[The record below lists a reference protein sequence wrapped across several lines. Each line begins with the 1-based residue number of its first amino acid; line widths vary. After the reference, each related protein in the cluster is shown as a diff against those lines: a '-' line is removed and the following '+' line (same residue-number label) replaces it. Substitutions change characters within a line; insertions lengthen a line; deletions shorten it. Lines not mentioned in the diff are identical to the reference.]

1 MKVFKSFIVFLA
13 ILSTSYAFEL
23 VTVEPKATVIPYG
36 GKLRLTCNADGH
48 YEWCKFIHNDKIC
61 DFQWK
66 RDVWNITTL
75 ECSDF
80 EGRSRFVGT
89 YDSYECGMEL
99 ENVTPEDAGEWQCEL
114 ESYHAGRY
122 RGYGYKKTGVMEISV
137 PTTTTTNTTTT
148 TTTTTKDITT
158 KGETKATSSEFES
171 TQGSGNDPQRDD
183 GNCEDDVNSGDYCRN
198 HSWACKD
205 SRYPWFK
212 TLYCRRTCG
221 SCNEKVR

>member
-1 MKVFKSFIVFLA
+1 MPYFPMVTSFTFLMYDIIWYVKQISISDLNQFPFFLFQIYSALNKCSTMELYKSFIVLFT

-48 YEWCKFIHNDKIC
+48 YEWCKFMHNDKIC

-89 YDSYECGMEL
+89 YDNYECGMEL
-99 ENVTPEDAGEWQCEL
+99 DNVTPEGIL
-114 ESYHAGRY
+114 LN
-122 RGYGYKKTGVMEISV
+122 
-137 PTTTTTNTTTT
+137 P
-148 TTTTTKDITT
+148 
-158 KGETKATSSEFES
+158 F
-171 TQGSGNDPQRDD
+171 
-183 GNCEDDVNSGDYCRN
+183 
-198 HSWACKD
+198 
-205 SRYPWFK
+205 
-212 TLYCRRTCG
+212 
-221 SCNEKVR
+221 

>member
-1 MKVFKSFIVFLA
+1 MELYKSFIVLFT

-48 YEWCKFIHNDKIC
+48 YEWCKFMHNDKIC

-80 EGRSRFVGT
+80 AGRARFVGN

-99 ENVTPEDAGEWQCEL
+99 DNVTPEG
-114 ESYHAGRY
+114 
-122 RGYGYKKTGVMEISV
+122 M
-137 PTTTTTNTTTT
+137 
-148 TTTTTKDITT
+148 
-158 KGETKATSSEFES
+158 F
-171 TQGSGNDPQRDD
+171 
-183 GNCEDDVNSGDYCRN
+183 
-198 HSWACKD
+198 
-205 SRYPWFK
+205 
-212 TLYCRRTCG
+212 
-221 SCNEKVR
+221 